1 MNQLGLASTHYS
13 RVLFGLVV
21 LLAVLVAG
29 TAGYMLIEDWSLLDA
44 AYMASITITT
54 VGYSEVRPLSQT
66 GKLFTIGLMFF
77 GVGAAFYI
85 LTALV
90 ATIIEGDL
98 RQIFGARRMKVMIER
113 LQDHYIICG
122 YGRVGEQV
130 ARELDSRHASL
141 VVIDKDEQRLEA
153 AREAGQLVV
162 LGDATVEE
170 TLTAAGLDRCH
181 ALIAASD
188 SDATNTYITLTAK
201 GLRPETY
208 VVARV
213 GSQAVEPKLI
223 QAGADR
229 VVSPYRISGR
239 RLAFAALQ
247 PDITDFIDIF
257 PSDSQGERIL
267 AEVTVESDSDCA
279 GKQIGEALA
288 NSGDVVVLAVR
299 DGGGRLNVG
308 PSRSRV
314 LVPGEILIV
323 VGDEADVGTIG
334 ASGSGRPS
342 PRASNDRSVFSGIR
356 RLLGH
361 H

>member
-1 MNQLGLASTHYS
+1 VNQFGRAATQYN
-13 RVLFGLVV
+13 RVVFGLLV

-29 TAGYMLIEDWSLLDA
+29 TAGYMVIEDWSLLDA

-54 VGYSEVRPLSQT
+54 VGYSEVRPLSDA
-66 GKLFTIGLMFF
+66 GKIFTVGLMFI
-77 GVGAAFYI
+77 GVGTAFYI

-98 RQIFGARRMKVMIER
+98 RQVFGARRMKVMIER
-113 LQDHYIICG
+113 LQGHYIVCG

-130 ARELDSRHASL
+130 ARELDNRHASL
-141 VVIDKDEQRLEA
+141 VIIDRDEARLNA
-153 AREAGQLVV
+153 AREAGLLVV
-162 LGDATVEE
+162 QGDATVEE
-170 TLTAAGLDRCH
+170 TLASAGIDRCH

-201 GLRPETY
+201 SLRPETY

-213 GSQAVEPKLI
+213 GSTAVEPKLI

-229 VVSPYRISGR
+229 VVSPYQISGR

-257 PSDSQGERIL
+257 PSDPQGERIL
-267 AEVTVESDSDCA
+267 AEITVESDSSCA
-279 GKQIGEALA
+279 GKQLGEALA

-299 DGGGRLNVG
+299 DTEGRLNVG

-314 LVPGEILIV
+314 LMPGEILIV
-323 VGDEADVGTIG
+323 MGEEADVGTIG
-334 ASGSGRPS
+334 SGGAGRHAGHA
-342 PRASNDRSVFSGIR
+342 RDRGVLEGLR
-356 RLLGH
+356 RFLH
-361 H
+361 HD